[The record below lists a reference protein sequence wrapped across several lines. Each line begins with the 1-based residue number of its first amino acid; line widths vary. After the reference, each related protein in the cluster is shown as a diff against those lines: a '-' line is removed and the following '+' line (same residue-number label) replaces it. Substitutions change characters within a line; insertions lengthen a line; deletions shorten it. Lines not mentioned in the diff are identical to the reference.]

1 MPGRTQHRRARVLR
15 REQTEAERTLW
26 SALRSRQLRF
36 KFRRQH
42 PIPPYVADFA
52 CIEARL
58 IVELDGGQ
66 HYDDDGLAKDRLR
79 TDYLSRQGLE
89 VLRFSN
95 LEVLQN
101 LDGVLTELLCWIEAR
116 TPHPSP
122 LPQRI
127 EGA

>member
-1 MPGRTQHRRARVLR
+1 MLR

-66 HYDDDGLAKDRLR
+66 HGAGVDGARDAALAAAGWLVRRYWNSD
-79 TDYLSRQGLE
+79 
-89 VLRFSN
+89 VASN
-95 LEVLQN
+95 LE
-101 LDGVLTELLCWIEAR
+101 GVLADIVACATE
-116 TPHPSP
+116 
-122 LPQRI
+122 RI
-127 EGA
+127 RRRG

>member
-1 MPGRTQHRRARVLR
+1 MLR

-66 HYDDDGLAKDRLR
+66 HGAGADDARDTALAAAGWLVRRYWNSD
-79 TDYLSRQGLE
+79 
-89 VLRFSN
+89 VASN
-95 LEVLQN
+95 PE
-101 LDGVLTELLCWIEAR
+101 GVLADIVAQAAAR
-116 TPHPSP
+116 V
-122 LPQRI
+122 Q
-127 EGA
+127 G